1 MISDMVDKKRTDQD
15 GRKPVALMI
24 VGYQGNKHLL
34 SIFLSE
40 IKERV
45 VVVSSNN
52 RLHGKVLYLNSTDL
66 ICPFTLR
73 VWKLLS
79 KVEKRDLVGL
89 SPMCTQI
96 SSTLSSEWHR
106 EHLFL
111 LNKLV

>member
-1 MISDMVDKKRTDQD
+1 MISDMVDKKRTHQD
-15 GRKPVALMI
+15 GRQPVALMI

-66 ICPFTLR
+66 ICPFKSTTTLEIT
-73 VWKLLS
+73 
-79 KVEKRDLVGL
+79 VEG
-89 SPMCTQI
+89 
-96 SSTLSSEWHR
+96 R
-106 EHLFL
+106 ETGFSRFKPHVHS
-111 LNKLV
+111 NI